1 MLFLNIINHY
11 VGPNGWANEHFSTHN
26 DNYGDLNKKLFA
38 KIPGVARE
46 YKPLNEMTTNEVVN
60 YPTESIIC
68 K

>member
-1 MLFLNIINHY
+1 M
-11 VGPNGWANEHFSTHN
+11 GPNGWANKHFSAHN
-26 DNYGDLNKKLFA
+26 DNYGDLNKKLFV

-46 YKPLNEMTTNEVVN
+46 CRLLNEMMTNEVVN